1 VLQQGTLQAFR
12 VELERRADSG
22 VIVSPEE
29 AVRLTQFYGL
39 VLKWNPALNLTTLTS
54 PGEFAARHIVEP
66 LLAVRQLVESVD
78 SLWDLG
84 SGMGVPGIPVA
95 VVRNDIRVRLIEAK
109 LKRSVFLEEAA
120 NALGLRNVDVVN
132 RRIEKME
139 PAGKG
144 VCVAA
149 RAIEEMEGMLGEL
162 FRIGAGA
169 DQILLFLGSGLADRV
184 AAAAGSA
191 WEVERIRMPDS
202 HSRYLVNLRRGA

>member
-1 VLQQGTLQAFR
+1 LQQGTLQEFR
-12 VELERRADSG
+12 VELERRAADAG
-22 VIVSPEE
+22 VIVSPSE
-29 AVRLTQFYGL
+29 AERLTQFYGL

-95 VVRNDIRVRLIEAK
+95 VVRPDIRVRLIEAK

-120 NALGLRNVDVVN
+120 NDLGLRNVDVVN

-144 VCVAA
+144 ACVAA
-149 RAIEEMEGMLGEL
+149 RAVEEMEGMLGEL

-169 DQILLFLGSGLADRV
+169 DQILLFIGSGLADRV
-184 AAAAGSA
+184 AADAGSV